1 MAVSFKDIEKEF
13 EETFGFIESDLK
25 RILALKVGGNYAV
38 ALLVA
43 CACDTLAEY
52 KHGKGQGEKVF
63 RKLLPDGPYRKAA
76 KPIYDALRNGLAHR
90 YNGYDIPFDGQT
102 LRIVIAW
109 KKGKHLSV
117 RKIDKVPHLILNV
130 RQLCEALFL
139 EFEKYRR
146 ALKKNAESRKS
157 FLERYDKKIDEVQ
170 DTSQIGALKSIA
182 GKADTDPLADEQEAP
197 WMAGFGKLSDLSSE
211 NRRVAEMIEEEFER
225 LEPGDSA

>member
-1 MAVSFKDIEKEF
+1 MAVSFKEVEKKV

-25 RILALKVGGNYAV
+25 RILTLKVGGNYAV

-52 KHGKGQGEKVF
+52 KHGKGQGEKIF

-76 KPIYDALRNGLAHR
+76 KPIYDALRNGFAHR
-90 YNGYDIPFDGQT
+90 YNGYDISFDGQT
-102 LRIVIAW
+102 LRIVLAW

-117 RKIDKVPHLILNV
+117 RKIKEVPNLVLNV
-130 RQLCEALFL
+130 RQLCKALFL

-146 ALKKNAESRKS
+146 VLKKNDKSRKV
-157 FLERYDKKIDEVQ
+157 FLERYNKKIDEVQ
-170 DTSQIGALKSIA
+170 DAKQICALKTIV
-182 GKADTDPLADEQEAP
+182 GKADAGPFVDEQEAP

-211 NRRVAEMIEEEFER
+211 NRRVAEMIEDEFER